1 MTGRRASNLFVK
13 VDGRVEKDV
22 LRVGLEWASGVC
34 FGEYCGCGEEG
45 KVAS

>member
-13 VDGRVEKDV
+13 VDGGVEKDV
-22 LRVGLEWASGVC
+22 LRVGLEWGL
-34 FGEYCGCGEEG
+34 FRRILWMGEEG